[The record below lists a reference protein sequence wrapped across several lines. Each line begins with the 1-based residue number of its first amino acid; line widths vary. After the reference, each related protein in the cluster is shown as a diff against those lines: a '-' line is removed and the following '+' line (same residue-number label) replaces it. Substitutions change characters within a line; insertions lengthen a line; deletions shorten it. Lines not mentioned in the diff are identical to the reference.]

1 MVAGTA
7 AIPSFAYLVV
17 LHEVESSV
25 LVFFPNLVDEKDEVE
40 VGQK

>member
-17 LHEVESSV
+17 LHEVEPPV
-25 LVFFPNLVDEKDEVE
+25 LVFLSNLVDEEDEVE